1 MDSKKRSIYK
11 ALSWHALH
19 LVMVAS
25 IALAITGSV
34 TIAATLASAE
44 LVWETA
50 AYYLHERAWAKVKKV
65 K

>member
-11 ALSWHALH
+11 AFSWHALH